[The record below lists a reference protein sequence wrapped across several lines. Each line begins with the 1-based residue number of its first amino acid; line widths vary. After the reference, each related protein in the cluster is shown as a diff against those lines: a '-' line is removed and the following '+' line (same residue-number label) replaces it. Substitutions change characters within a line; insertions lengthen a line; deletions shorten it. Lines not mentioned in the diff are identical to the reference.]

1 MKATNLLRGF
11 IKAALLLILVIC
23 WVWGGFALYLSVPGP
38 QWLRTV
44 LIGVFFILLPGSVLL
59 SHKYFRAVFLYPG
72 VFAVLLIWW
81 QTLEL
86 TNDKD

>member
-44 LIGVFFILLPGSVLL
+44 LIGVFFIQVSLPSSSSGGRPWS
-59 SHKYFRAVFLYPG
+59 
-72 VFAVLLIWW
+72 
-81 QTLEL
+81 
-86 TNDKD
+86 